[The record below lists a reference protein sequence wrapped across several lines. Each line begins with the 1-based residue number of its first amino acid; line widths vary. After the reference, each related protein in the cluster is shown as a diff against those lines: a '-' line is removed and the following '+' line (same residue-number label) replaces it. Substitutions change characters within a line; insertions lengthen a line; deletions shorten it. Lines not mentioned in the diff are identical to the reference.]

1 MPPPHTPALVSPTA
15 AEMAALADLPGAGEW
30 ELQGRVIRLTNL
42 DKVLFPAGAD
52 RHGVEHP
59 AFTKRDLVAYYASI
73 GHVMVPYLRDRGL
86 NMHRFPNGV
95 DRPGFWHKAVPSHAP
110 DWIPQWHYD
119 HASEGTTRWYF
130 VVDSVPALVW
140 MANYGVIELHPWTS
154 PCTAPDQPS
163 YALIDLD
170 PGRSTTFDDLL
181 VLARLHRTALD
192 HLGVD
197 ARAKVTGQRGIQIW
211 VPVEA
216 GLSFTDTRSWVESLS
231 RAVGAMVPELVSWA
245 WTTSDR
251 RGLARLDYTQNA
263 HNKTLVAPY
272 SVRAAIGAPVSMPIE
287 WDELDDPDLAP
298 DRWTIATAL
307 DRVAERGDLFALI
320 LSEHQELPPL

>member
-1 MPPPHTPALVSPTA
+1 
-15 AEMAALADLPGAGEW
+15 MAALEALGPAGEW
-30 ELQGRVIRLTNL
+30 ELQGRVLKLTNL
-42 DKVLFPAGAD
+42 DKVLFPAGPD
-52 RHGVEHP
+52 RHGTHQQ
-59 AFTKRDLVAYYASI
+59 AFTKRDLI
-73 GHVMVPYLRDRGL
+73 GHYARVGRYMVPYLRGRAL

-95 DRPGFWHKAVPSHAP
+95 DEPGFWHKAVPTHAP
-110 DWIPQWHYD
+110 EWIPRWQYE

-130 VVDSVPALVW
+130 VVDSIPALVW
-140 MANYGVIELHPWTS
+140 MANFGVVEMHAWTS
-154 PCTAPDQPS
+154 PTAAPDRPS

-170 PGRSTTFDDLL
+170 PGRRTTFDDLL

-192 HLGVD
+192 HLGIE

-211 VPVEA
+211 VPVAPGPTFAE
-216 GLSFTDTRSWVESLS
+216 TRAWVESVS

-251 RGLARLDYTQNA
+251 KGLARLDYTQNA

-272 SVRAAIGAPVSMPIE
+272 SVRAARGAPVSMPIE

-298 DRWTIATAL
+298 DRWSIATAPQRL
-307 DRVAERGDLFALI
+307 AEVGDLFAPVLD
-320 LSEHQELPPL
+320 SDQVLPPL